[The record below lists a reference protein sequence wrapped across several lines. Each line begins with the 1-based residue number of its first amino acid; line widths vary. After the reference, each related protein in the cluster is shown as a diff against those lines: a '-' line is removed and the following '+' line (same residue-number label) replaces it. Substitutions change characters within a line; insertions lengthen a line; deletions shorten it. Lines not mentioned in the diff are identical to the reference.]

1 MKFPVCMTGGKIR
14 VMDYKETISWLFDQ
28 LPMYQRVGKAAYK
41 ADLKNTT
48 AILKAL
54 GNPEKKFKA
63 IHIAGTNGKGSVS
76 HLIASILQE
85 SGYKTGLY
93 TSPHLKDFRE
103 RIKIN
108 GQLIPEEK
116 ITTFVAANKETFT
129 TIQSSFFEMTVG
141 MAFDFFAEEKVDFAV
156 IETGLGGRL
165 DSTNLCNPVLSII
178 TNIGIDHTAFLGDSL
193 EKIAIEKA
201 GIIKSGVP
209 VIIGRH
215 QPEID
220 NIFSST
226 ASKLKSLL
234 FFAGDE
240 LEIRPYQLEDENTKA
255 FDIWYRNH
263 NIITGLK
270 SPLLGDYQQENIC
283 TTLRSIELLKENN
296 IIDIPNSE
304 ISKGVENV
312 IVNTGFYGRWQE
324 LSNNPVTICDTG
336 HNIDGI
342 KAIVKQLSEINF
354 NHLHFVIGMVSDKDV
369 FSILHLLPKNA
380 TYYFCKPNIP
390 RGMDSEELAEAGF
403 KAGLNGKSYNSVM
416 QALHSARNNAS
427 VNDLVFI
434 GGSTFVV
441 AEVI

>member
-1 MKFPVCMTGGKIR
+1 MTGGKIR